1 MRRSSVHLIPED
13 QAQGAADRVF
23 AKAKQALGVSF
34 APEVLRAY
42 AAVPGFLDFMWE
54 TVEPVLQERDF
65 LRKSDRLRA
74 QAYTEAFN
82 YLTVPEINADSDAT
96 STIDGFHCAAPRL
109 LLLTSIVLRALEE
122 PIGRAREAEEARLP
136 ACPCGAVI
144 PQESRVSTPA
154 REIFENYKAV
164 RSTKLVNCW
173 MLALSPW
180 PEFLRNYWKAIRSLA
195 SSAVY
200 DRIVLELRET
210 AFTFAEDI
218 PVEIDLTH
226 ERLADVGLTPDAI
239 AEIGRITD
247 IFALEYGPMVLDV
260 EIARI
265 GCERAR
271 RIEASAPQAAA

>member
-1 MRRSSVHLIPED
+1 MRRSSVHLIPEN
-13 QAQGAADRVF
+13 QAQGVADRVF
-23 AKAKQALGVSF
+23 TKAKQALGISF

-42 AAVPGFLDFMWE
+42 AAVPAFLDLMWE
-54 TVEPVLQERDF
+54 AVAPVVQEHDF

-82 YLTVPEINADSDAT
+82 YLTVPEISADSDVT
-96 STIDGFHCAAPRL
+96 STIDGFHRAAPRL

-122 PIGRAREAEEARLP
+122 PIGSAREAGQVTLP
-136 ACPCGAVI
+136 ASTCGAVI
-144 PQESRVSTPA
+144 PRESQVPATA

-164 RSTKLVNCW
+164 RRTKLVNCW

-180 PEFLRNYWKAIRSLA
+180 PEFLHSYWKAIRPLE
-195 SSAVY
+195 SSVVY

-218 PVEIDLTH
+218 PAEIDLTH
-226 ERLADVGLTPDAI
+226 ERLADIGLTPDAI

-247 IFALEYGPMVLDV
+247 VFALEYGPMVLDV

-271 RIEASAPQAAA
+271 RVEASAPQAAA

>member
-1 MRRSSVHLIPED
+1 MRRSSVHLIPEN
-13 QAQGAADRVF
+13 QAQGVADRVF
-23 AKAKQALGVSF
+23 TKAKQALGISF

-42 AAVPGFLDFMWE
+42 AAVPEFLDLMWE
-54 TVEPVLQERDF
+54 AVEPVVQERDF
-65 LRKSDRLRA
+65 LHKSDRLRA

-82 YLTVPEINADSDAT
+82 YLTVPEISADSDVT

-122 PIGRAREAEEARLP
+122 PIGSAREAEQVTLP
-136 ACPCGAVI
+136 ACACGAVI
-144 PQESRVSTPA
+144 PRESQVPATA

-164 RSTKLVNCW
+164 RRTKLVNCW

-180 PEFLRNYWKAIRSLA
+180 PEFLRTYWKATRSLE

-200 DRIVLELRET
+200 DRIALELRET

-218 PVEIDLTH
+218 PAEIDLTH
-226 ERLADVGLTPDAI
+226 ERLADLGLTPDAI

-271 RIEASAPQAAA
+271 RVEASAPQAAA

>member
-1 MRRSSVHLIPED
+1 VHLIPEN
-13 QAQGAADRVF
+13 QASDAADRVF
-23 AKAKQALGVSF
+23 TKAKQALGVSF
-34 APEVLRAY
+34 APEILRAY
-42 AAVPGFLDFMWE
+42 ATVPGFLDLMWA
-54 TVEPVLQERDF
+54 TVGPALQECDF

-82 YLTVPEINADSDAT
+82 YLTVPEIKSDT
-96 STIDGFHCAAPRL
+96 DISCTIDGFHWAAPRI

-122 PIGRAREAEEARLP
+122 PVGSARPGEDITLP
-136 ACPCGAVI
+136 ACPSGTVF
-144 PQESRVSTPA
+144 PRESQVPTAA

-164 RSTKLVNCW
+164 RGTKLVNCW

-180 PEFLRNYWKAIRSLA
+180 PEFLRDYWNAMKPIGAL
-195 SSAVY
+195 AVY
-200 DRIVLELRET
+200 DRVVLELRET
-210 AFTFAEDI
+210 AFSFAEDI

-226 ERLADVGLTPDAI
+226 ERLADVGLTPEAI

-247 IFALEYGPMVLDV
+247 MFALEYGRTVLDV

-271 RIEASAPQAAA
+271 QVEASAPEAAA